1 MPSPVSSGP
10 LPAVGRDDRG
20 LIRALGVVG
29 LAAGILN
36 ITIGG
41 GIFRLP
47 AEVSKTLGAAA
58 PLAYVVCAVA
68 MAIIVLCMADAGSRV
83 SLTGGPYAYIE
94 TAFGP
99 YVGFLAGVLLWLLST
114 FAMAAVSTVFADNV
128 GVLAPWVATPAGRA
142 AFLVLL
148 FGFFAGVNIRGVG
161 LGARLNTMATVAKIL
176 PLLLLAIGGWAAVR
190 PENLAITE
198 WPAAGS
204 LARTAILL
212 TFVFSGIE
220 AALVPS
226 GEVKD
231 PARTVPRAIFLAM
244 GGVTILYLVLQVVT
258 RGILGDTLS
267 LATTAPLAMAAGVA
281 MGDWASTVLLVG
293 ASVSM
298 FGHAGG
304 MMLAVSRVLFAFGRD
319 GFLPRQVA
327 SVHPVWRTPHVA
339 IALQGVMAILLAV
352 TSTFE
357 RLAILANISV
367 LLLYGACC
375 VASWQLRRRDI
386 RQGGTPFTVP
396 APRVL
401 PWLGVAVI
409 AWMFTSIRPGEW
421 LAILGALMGASL
433 LYFATRARR
442 VPGT

>member
-1 MPSPVSSGP
+1 MSPLHS
-10 LPAVGRDDRG
+10 PAPGLAARRDDRG
-20 LIRALGVVG
+20 LVRAVGVVG

-47 AEVSKTLGAAA
+47 AEVSKTLGTAA
-58 PLAYVVCAVA
+58 PLAYLVCAAA
-68 MAIIVLCMADAGSRV
+68 MALIVLCMADAGSRV

-128 GVLAPWVATPAGRA
+128 GVLLPWVATPGGRT
-142 AFLVLL
+142 AFFVLL
-148 FGFFAGVNIRGVG
+148 FGFFAAVNIRGVG
-161 LGARLNTMATVAKIL
+161 LGAKLNTIATIAKVL
-176 PLLLLAIGGWAAVR
+176 PLLLLAVGGWAAVQ
-190 PENLAITE
+190 PANLVITE
-198 WPAAGS
+198 WPGAES

-220 AALVPS
+220 SALVPS

-258 RGILGDTLS
+258 RGILGDALS
-267 LATTAPLAMAAGVA
+267 QATTAPLAVAAGVA
-281 MGDWASTVLLVG
+281 MGNWAATVLLVG

-327 SVHPVWRTPHVA
+327 WVHPTWRTPHVA
-339 IALQGVMAILLAV
+339 IVLQAVMAILLAA

-375 VASWQLRRRDI
+375 VASWQLRRLGI
-386 RQGGTPFTVP
+386 QQGGTPFTVP

-401 PWLGVAVI
+401 PWLGVLVI

-421 LAILGALMGASL
+421 LAILGALLGASM
-433 LYFATRARR
+433 LYLAARARR
-442 VPGT
+442 P